1 MIEANEGESM
11 RGSLK
16 STMGEPLLARISELI
31 AGHRELSISPD
42 VITSGQP
49 ARGLLL
55 SDPTF
60 CDIRR
65 LSRSLRL
72 SAWVCG

>member
-1 MIEANEGESM
+1 
-11 RGSLK
+11 
-16 STMGEPLLARISELI
+16 
-31 AGHRELSISPD
+31 
-42 VITSGQP
+42 
-49 ARGLLL
+49 LLL